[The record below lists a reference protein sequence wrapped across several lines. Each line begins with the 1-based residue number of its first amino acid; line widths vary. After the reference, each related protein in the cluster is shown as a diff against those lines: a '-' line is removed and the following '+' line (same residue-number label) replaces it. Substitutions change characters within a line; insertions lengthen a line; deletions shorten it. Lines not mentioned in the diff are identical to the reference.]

1 MSGPGKSEKG
11 EGFNFVALQIC
22 FFMAIVFALQVFI
35 GLEPGFNA
43 SSSEWWKFF
52 TSIFGHSDMNHL
64 FNNLFFLGLFG
75 SIYERWTSGQ
85 TLIYTFLISAL
96 FANLTAFIFFPDS
109 FIIGASGGAMGILA
123 ALAVYRPNSIG
134 LGLGVPLPMWAV
146 LIIYVFTNLAG
157 LSGATNVAYEAHLFG
172 IASGAVFGFW
182 LRDPSSKQKTREQR
196 LEEDNWRKKVREWE
210 EKYMM

>member
-1 MSGPGKSEKG
+1 MAGPGKKSEG
-11 EGFNFVALQIC
+11 ENFRFVALQLC
-22 FFMAIVFALQVFI
+22 ALMGIVYGLQVAI

-52 TSIFGHSDMNHL
+52 TSVFGHSDMNHL

-75 SIYERWTSGQ
+75 SIYERWTSGKNF
-85 TLIYTFLISAL
+85 LVTFTVSAL
-96 FANLTAFIFFPDS
+96 FANITAFIFFPES

-134 LGLGVPLPMWAV
+134 LALGVPLPMWAV

-157 LSGATNVAYEAHLFG
+157 LTGSTNVAYEAHLFG
-172 IASGAVFGFW
+172 IVSGAVFGFW
-182 LRDPSSKQKTREQR
+182 LRDFNSKKTEEQK
-196 LEEDNWRKKVREWE
+196 LEEDNWKKKIRDWE